1 MSTAHPVHAS
11 VAFLRIPEFAHLPAA
26 TQATRKE
33 QLETRLRTVLAHV
46 AAENRLVL
54 EADDGYAVVLFE
66 DLPRALDI
74 ALELH
79 AGAGGQGGLGYGPLA
94 LGAAGAEARVFGDG
108 LASAASASKFAARER
123 MLVTDG
129 FARAL
134 RAASPDRAEELAPA
148 GEFTDTDV
156 RVHSFFAPDAG
167 RRAMRRRRLAV
178 MAVGGSILILLFG
191 VVGRDIYQPLFRT
204 RPAVVLLEVKP
215 RGEVF
220 VDGNSMG
227 KVPPLAKL
235 ELPPGRHKLAI
246 RNPGSRPYE
255 VNLELAAG
263 QRITIAHTF
272 VAAPPP
278 KADVWRD
285 LRKRFGS

>member
-1 MSTAHPVHAS
+1 MSTAHPIHAS

-94 LGAAGAEARVFGDG
+94 LGAAGADARVFGDG
-108 LASAASASKFAARER
+108 LASAASASKFASRER

-220 VDGNSMG
+220 VDGNSVG
-227 KVPPLAKL
+227 RIPPLTQI
-235 ELPPGRHKLAI
+235 EVTPGRHKLTI
-246 RNPGSRPYE
+246 RSPGAKPYE
-255 VNLELAAG
+255 TNLDLAPG
-263 QRITIAHTF
+263 QKLTLTYTF
-272 VAAPPP
+272 PAPPP
-278 KADVWRD
+278 QKPDFWRD
-285 LRKRFGS
+285 LKKKFGS